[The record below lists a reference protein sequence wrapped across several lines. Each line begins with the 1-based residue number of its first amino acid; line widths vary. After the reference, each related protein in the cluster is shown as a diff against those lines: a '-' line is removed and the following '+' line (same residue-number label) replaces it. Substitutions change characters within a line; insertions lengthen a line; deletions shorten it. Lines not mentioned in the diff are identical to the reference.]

1 MSKRMTESQIV
12 AVLKEVGMPGDYTDI
27 SVTGMS
33 GADLFK
39 DAVNSGSLERVN
51 LYNSGAVHVD
61 QKMLVRELSF
71 TNSG

>member
-1 MSKRMTESQIV
+1 
-12 AVLKEVGMPGDYTDI
+12 
-27 SVTGMS
+27 VTGMS